1 MPSCSQQINLLGARP
16 LMKPVLIRVITMSSF
31 NGHFHFLFKE
41 KERDFLLRLRS
52 SLQHVLLYED
62 PDLQQR
68 ARNIIPLAELGKK
81 AKEASQKTKQGGE
94 AGVDERDCL
103 ILELLSWFKGK

>member
-1 MPSCSQQINLLGARP
+1 MKSILQQINLPGAWP
-16 LMKPVLIRVITMSSF
+16 LMKHVLIRLSPTSF
-31 NGHFHFLFKE
+31 NGDFHFLFKE

-68 ARNIIPLAELGKK
+68 ARNIIPLAELEKK

-94 AGVDERDCL
+94 AGVDEKDCL
-103 ILELLSWFKGK
+103 ILELLSWFKSK